1 MSYYNLNKN
10 EKYNPTSL
18 KTEMDFQLKM
28 VGNSIRLKWV
38 NNSAVFAL
46 IQLTIRC
53 LPQDGTMYHKV
64 NNNTA
69 RWHKVPQGG
78 TRYRKVD
85 NYIARWHKVPQGHID
100 NNTAMLFILVPQD
113 R

>member
-1 MSYYNLNKN
+1 
-10 EKYNPTSL
+10 
-18 KTEMDFQLKM
+18 
-28 VGNSIRLKWV
+28 
-38 NNSAVFAL
+38 
-46 IQLTIRC
+46 
-53 LPQDGTMYHKV
+53 MYHKV

-78 TRYRKVD
+78 PRYRKVD